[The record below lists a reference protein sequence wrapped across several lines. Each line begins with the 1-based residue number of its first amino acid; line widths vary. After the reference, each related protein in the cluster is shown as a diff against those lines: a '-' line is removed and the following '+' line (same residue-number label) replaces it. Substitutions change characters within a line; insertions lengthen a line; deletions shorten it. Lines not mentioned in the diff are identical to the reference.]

1 MTAPTTTSVPT
12 DRGIWSGARRAALVI
27 ALLVLVVFT
36 IFVINQVSQVVD
48 LADRVNP
55 VFGTVVLWTLIGA
68 LGLLI
73 LAPIVMY
80 LRLPPPLRPPATDSG
95 PEFEEHLSALRV
107 RLARNPYVEGSPQT
121 REEIEAALVTL
132 ARHADAAAKQTAGQV
147 FMSTAISQSGR
158 LDAFV
163 VLGANI
169 RLVLQIARIYVQRP
183 TLRDITYLYANV
195 AGTAFIA
202 GEIDDLDISEQMEP
216 IVASTMGGL
225 AGAVPGLGAAANI
238 LTASVLS
245 GAANAYLS
253 LRIGHIARQYSGS
266 LVIADK
272 RRVRRSASAAAAA
285 SLAQIVATGSGRL
298 VRAMARATASKATG
312 ALANLFRF
320 GRKHDEDPDIS
331 GTGPE

>member
-1 MTAPTTTSVPT
+1 MTAQTATPIPT
-12 DRGIWSGARRAALVI
+12 DRGIWSGARRAAVVI
-27 ALLVLVVFT
+27 ALLVIVVFT
-36 IFVINQVSQVVD
+36 VFVVNQVAQVVE
-48 LADRVNP
+48 LADRVHP
-55 VFGTVVLWTLIGA
+55 VFGTIVLWALIGA
-68 LGLLI
+68 LTLLVV
-73 LAPIVMY
+73 APVVMY
-80 LRLPPPLRPPATDSG
+80 LRLPPPLRPPATAIG
-95 PEFEEHLSALRV
+95 PEYEEHLSALRV
-107 RLARNPYVEGSPQT
+107 RLARNPYVEGSPDT

-132 ARHADAAAKQTAGQV
+132 ARHADAAARQTAGQV

-183 TLRDITYLYANV
+183 TLRDIAYLYANV

-202 GEIDDLDISEQMEP
+202 GEIDDIDISEQMEP

-266 LVIADK
+266 LVIADR

-298 VRAMARATASKATG
+298 VKAMGRATASKATG
-312 ALANLFRF
+312 ALANLFRL
-320 GRKHDEDPDIS
+320 GRKADDDPDIS
-331 GTGPE
+331 GSGPE